1 MSGFFLVRDDASAP
15 TALAEA
21 RDQFA
26 RSGFG
31 APTETRLPGW
41 RLLHFPYIVGGPELL
56 LREGDDLVAVAGTL
70 SVDGRMGRP
79 ALAALRDMALLPAPD
94 WSRIGGHFA
103 AVVRR
108 GGRTLLLTDFFAAY
122 QVFRD
127 ADAQL
132 FSTSLLAAARALPSV
147 RFDAQG
153 VYEFAFNVVP
163 VGDDTVFENIKTV
176 GADTIV
182 ELGRDGATLHAVAKP
197 LPVTQDLPFEERIER
212 ARAPLEA
219 IVSAHVGTFGSNVH
233 CPLSGGLDS
242 RLVVA
247 ALHAAGSQPN
257 LYVYGP
263 KDSEDVRIAQAIGS
277 AEGWPVEWV
286 DKQAAPLAPDA
297 FADAVE
303 ANFHENDG
311 LPNYGNIFDNRGNAA
326 ARDARHAGG
335 ALAASGGCGEIY
347 RDFFYLPN
355 RRFTAKAVAGTF
367 FGRFDRRDTTAEF
380 APGRFLNAIRDKILT
395 ALDHDDRP
403 LPRGR
408 IEEIYPRIRCR
419 ALFGREISIES
430 RYGAYLMPFLDHQ
443 VVAEAMTL
451 PMELKRAGLFE
462 ASLLNAIDPKL
473 ASHMSAYGHSF
484 AEPPSKAHRR
494 EELSTRLRPAWLRA
508 KTYAIRRRL
517 GPMSDEHGGLLGD
530 EYLGRVID
538 LEFPAMRRFFEMERV
553 ADSGLYRRI
562 ACLEYLSGKLGS
574 RLAS

>member
-1 MSGFFLVRDDASAP
+1 MSGFFLVRDDAGAAA
-15 TALAEA
+15 ALAEA

-31 APTETRLPGW
+31 APAEVLLPGW
-41 RLLHFPYIVGGPELL
+41 RLLHFPYIVGGPETLL
-56 LREGDDLVAVAGTL
+56 SDGDGTVAVAGTL
-70 SVDGRMGRP
+70 TLDGRMGR
-79 ALAALRDMALLPAPD
+79 AALEALREMTLLPAPD

-103 AVVRR
+103 AVVQS

-127 ADAQL
+127 AEARV
-132 FSTSLLAAARALPSV
+132 FSTSLLAAARALPRV

-163 VGDDTVFENIKTV
+163 VGDDTVFADIKTV
-176 GADTIV
+176 GPDTIV
-182 ELGRDGATLHAVAKP
+182 ELGRDGATLHAVVKP
-197 LPVTQDLPFEERIER
+197 LPVTQDLPFAERIER

-219 IVSAHVGTFGSNVH
+219 IVSAHVGAFGSNVH

-247 ALHAAGSQPN
+247 ALHAAGSRPN

-297 FADAVE
+297 FADAVQL
-303 ANFHENDG
+303 NFHENDG

-462 ASLLNAIDPKL
+462 AALLNAIDPKL

-517 GPMSDEHGGLLGD
+517 GPMGDEHGGLLGD

-562 ACLEYLSGKLGS
+562 ACLEYLAGKLGS